1 MADIDPQHTIVLSM
15 DFQNDIVANFVPTG
29 PDVLARASRVLDAA
43 RAASI
48 PVVHVVVQFRPGHPE
63 VDSRGIFAMV
73 RDGNRLVEGSPGAA
87 IHDAVAPAPGDIVV
101 TKRRVGAFSGSDL
114 DVILR
119 ASGRRHLVLL
129 GVATSGVVLSTVR
142 AAADLDYSM
151 HVVVDCCADR
161 EADVHEFLVTRIFPR
176 MAPGITADAFVT
188 AVSASSV

>member
-1 MADIDPQHTIVLSM
+1 MADIDPQQTVVLSM
-15 DFQNDIVANFVPTG
+15 DFQNDIVANFVPTD
-29 PDVLARASRVLDAA
+29 PDLLARAARVLEAA

-63 VDSRGIFAMV
+63 VGNRGIFTMV
-73 RDGNRLVEGSPGAA
+73 RDGNRLVEGTTGAA
-87 IHDAVAPAPGDIVV
+87 IHDAVAPKDGDVVV

-119 ASGRRHLVLL
+119 AFGRRHLVLL

-176 MAPGITADAFVT
+176 MAPGITADLFVEAVRPST
-188 AVSASSV
+188 A